1 MLALVQFGHS
11 VREVEM
17 PFRDF
22 LFSGFLAG
30 HAKTAMCEPKD
41 LVRDHLPPFD
51 PEDREETCEA
61 VREACEQATDG
72 ETSAVRLDATDLR
85 FVRRHLIA
93 DAPLI
98 LPFPHPLEAV

>member
-1 MLALVQFGHS
+1 MLALVRFGHN

-22 LFSGFLAG
+22 LFSGFLSG
-30 HAKTAMCEPKD
+30 HARTAMCSPKD

-51 PEDREETCEA
+51 PDDREETREA

-72 ETSAVRLDATDLR
+72 ETSAVRLDDADLR
-85 FVRRHLIA
+85 FVRRHLI
-93 DAPLI
+93 DSDTLVI
-98 LPFPHPLEAV
+98 PFPQPLEAV